1 MNMQAV
7 SDFMTTA
14 PVVDLEAIAKRANY
28 ELTQRNSGR
37 STTDA
42 VIAEVAGRYGMTAA
56 QMKGARGSQAVSVVR
71 YAAYDAVRL
80 ARPHLSF
87 PMIGRAFGGRDHSTI
102 IEGIEKH
109 RARMIWAQFLIW
121 AGKGGAA

>member
-1 MNMQAV
+1 MQAV

-56 QMKGARGSQAVSVVR
+56 QMKGCLLYTSRCV
-71 YAAYDAVRL
+71 
-80 ARPHLSF
+80 
-87 PMIGRAFGGRDHSTI
+87 
-102 IEGIEKH
+102 
-109 RARMIWAQFLIW
+109 
-121 AGKGGAA
+121 